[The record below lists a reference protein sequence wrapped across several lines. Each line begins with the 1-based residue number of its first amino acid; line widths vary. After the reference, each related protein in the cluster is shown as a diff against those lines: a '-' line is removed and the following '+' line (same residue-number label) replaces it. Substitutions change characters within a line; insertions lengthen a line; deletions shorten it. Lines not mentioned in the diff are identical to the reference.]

1 MMRALFISGRSRA
14 RGPTAAQIVAQWKN
28 VRADCAGI
36 ASDADDQL
44 SLEQLDWADIIF
56 VMEPRQKTVVTSK
69 FPDSLRGKRMINLDV
84 GDLYSFMEPEL
95 VEILTRKLKPH
106 FT

>member
-14 RGPTAAQIVAQWKN
+14 RGPTAAQIVSQWKN

-44 SLEQLDWADIIF
+44 SQEQLDWADIIF
-56 VMEPRQKTVVTSK
+56 VMEPRQKTVIGSK
-69 FPDSLRGKRMINLDV
+69 FSDALRGKRMINLDI

-95 VEILTRKLKPH
+95 VEILTRKLKPY